1 MIMLMYHEVAAMR
14 VVVTPVEILKIVYGD
29 ARQDWLGIS
38 GREAEMT
45 REVF

>member
-1 MIMLMYHEVAAMR
+1 MLVYHEVAA
-14 VVVTPVEILKIVYGD
+14 VWVIITPVEMLKIVYGD